1 MVYQRVADRRRNDSD
16 KKAKENERLQREAF
30 KLRNEGYW
38 VSDIAR
44 VIGKP
49 EAVVLN
55 LLKNLLKNDMVKPE
69 NAVNIDTGKS
79 VQAVHIHSYHRESVL
94 LYIND
99 SGLSTRHRHSAKYF
113 DYDWL
118 VIGVNAYGQTY
129 ATTHTSE
136 NFYKNFVVGRA

>member
-1 MVYQRVADRRRNDSD
+1 MVYQRVADRRRNDAD

-30 KLRNEGYW
+30 KLRNKGYW

-44 VIGKP
+44 ALGKS
-49 EAVVLN
+49 EAIVL
-55 LLKNLLKNDMVKPE
+55 NLLKNDMVKPE

-79 VQAVHIHSYHRESVL
+79 VQSVHIHSYHRESVL
-94 LYIND
+94 RYIND
-99 SGLSTRHRHSAKYF
+99 SDLSTRHRYSAQYF

-129 ATTHTSE
+129 ATTHSSE

>member
-1 MVYQRVADRRRNDSD
+1 MVYQRVADRRRNDAD

-38 VSDIAR
+38 VSDISRA
-44 VIGKP
+44 IGKP
-49 EAVVLN
+49 EAVVL
-55 LLKNLLKNDMVKPE
+55 NLLKNDMVKPE

-79 VQAVHIHSYHRESVL
+79 VQSVHIHSYHRESVL
-94 LYIND
+94 RYIND
-99 SGLSTRHRHSAKYF
+99 SDLSTRHRYSAQYF

-129 ATTHTSE
+129 ATTHVSE
-136 NFYKNFVVGRA
+136 NFYKKFVVGRA

>member
-1 MVYQRVADRRRNDSD
+1 MVYTNRLTNRRRNDSD
-16 KKAKENERLQREAF
+16 KKAKENERLQREAS
-30 KLRNEGYW
+30 KLRNKGYW

-44 VIGKP
+44 AIGKP

-55 LLKNLLKNDMVKPE
+55 LLTNDMVKPE

-94 LYIND
+94 RYIND

-129 ATTHTSE
+129 ATTHASE

>member
-1 MVYQRVADRRRNDSD
+1 MVYTNRLTNRRRNDSD
-16 KKAKENERLQREAF
+16 KKAKENERLQREASN
-30 KLRNEGYW
+30 LRNKGYW

-44 VIGKP
+44 AIGKP

-55 LLKNLLKNDMVKPE
+55 LLNNDMVKPE

-94 LYIND
+94 RYIND

-129 ATTHTSE
+129 ATTHDSE

>member
-1 MVYQRVADRRRNDSD
+1 MVYQRVADLRRNDAD

-30 KLRNEGYW
+30 KLRNKGYW

-44 VIGKP
+44 AIGKP

-55 LLKNLLKNDMVKPE
+55 LLKNDMVKPE
-69 NAVNIDTGKS
+69 NAVIINTGKS

-94 LYIND
+94 RYIND
-99 SGLSTRHRHSAKYF
+99 SGLSTRHRYSAKYF

-129 ATTHTSE
+129 ATTHASE

>member
-1 MVYQRVADRRRNDSD
+1 MVYTNRLTNRRRNESD
-16 KKAKENERLQREAF
+16 KKAKENELLQREAS
-30 KLRNEGYW
+30 KLRNKGYW

-44 VIGKP
+44 AIGKP

-55 LLKNLLKNDMVKPE
+55 LLNNDMVKPE

-94 LYIND
+94 RYIND
-99 SGLSTRHRHSAKYF
+99 SDLSTRHRYSAQYF

>member
-1 MVYQRVADRRRNDSD
+1 MVYQRVADRRRNDAD
-16 KKAKENERLQREAF
+16 KKDKENERLQREAS
-30 KLRNEGYW
+30 KLRNKGYW

-44 VIGKP
+44 ALGKS
-49 EAVVLN
+49 EAIVW
-55 LLKNLLKNDMVKPE
+55 NLLKNDMVKPE

-79 VQAVHIHSYHRESVL
+79 VQSVHIHSYHRESVL
-94 LYIND
+94 RYIND
-99 SGLSTRHRHSAKYF
+99 SDLSTRHRYSAQYF

-129 ATTHTSE
+129 ATTHSSE

>member
-1 MVYQRVADRRRNDSD
+1 MVYTNRLTNRRRNDSD
-16 KKAKENERLQREAF
+16 KKAKENERLQREASN
-30 KLRNEGYW
+30 LRNKGYW

-44 VIGKP
+44 AIGKP
-49 EAVVLN
+49 EAVVL
-55 LLKNLLKNDMVKPE
+55 NLLKNDMVKPE

-94 LYIND
+94 RYIND
-99 SGLSTRHRHSAKYF
+99 SDLSTRHRYSAQYF

-129 ATTHTSE
+129 ATTHDSE

>member
-1 MVYQRVADRRRNDSD
+1 MVYQRVADRRRNDAD

-49 EAVVLN
+49 EEVVLN

>member
-1 MVYQRVADRRRNDSD
+1 MVYTNRLTNRRRNDSD
-16 KKAKENERLQREAF
+16 KKAKENERLQREAS
-30 KLRNEGYW
+30 KLRNKGYW
-38 VSDIAR
+38 VSDIAQA
-44 VIGKP
+44 IGKP
-49 EAVVLN
+49 EAVVL
-55 LLKNLLKNDMVKPE
+55 NLLKNDMVKPE

-94 LYIND
+94 RYIND

-129 ATTHTSE
+129 ATTHASE
-136 NFYKNFVVGRA
+136 NFYKNFVVGRN

>member
-1 MVYQRVADRRRNDSD
+1 MVYTNRLTNRRRNDSD
-16 KKAKENERLQREAF
+16 KKAKENERLQREASN
-30 KLRNEGYW
+30 LRNKGYW

-44 VIGKP
+44 AIGKP

-55 LLKNLLKNDMVKPE
+55 LLNNDMVKPE

-94 LYIND
+94 RYIND
-99 SGLSTRHRHSAKYF
+99 SDLSTRHRYSAQYF

>member
-1 MVYQRVADRRRNDSD
+1 MVYQRVADRRRNDAD
-16 KKAKENERLQREAF
+16 KKAKENERLQREAS
-30 KLRNEGYW
+30 KLRNKGYW

-44 VIGKP
+44 ALGKS
-49 EAVVLN
+49 EAIVW
-55 LLKNLLKNDMVKPE
+55 NLLKNDMVKPE

-94 LYIND
+94 RYIND
-99 SGLSTRHRHSAKYF
+99 SDLSTRHRYSAQYF

-129 ATTHTSE
+129 ATTHSSE

>member
-1 MVYQRVADRRRNDSD
+1 MVYTNRLTNRRRNDSD
-16 KKAKENERLQREAF
+16 KKAKENERLQREASN
-30 KLRNEGYW
+30 LRNKGYW

-44 VIGKP
+44 AIGKP

-55 LLKNLLKNDMVKPE
+55 LLNNDMVKPE

-94 LYIND
+94 RYIND
-99 SGLSTRHRHSAKYF
+99 SGLSTRHRYSAQYF

-129 ATTHTSE
+129 ATTHDSE

>member
-1 MVYQRVADRRRNDSD
+1 MVYQRVADRRRNDAD
-16 KKAKENERLQREAF
+16 KKDKENERLQREAS
-30 KLRNEGYW
+30 KLRNKGYW

-44 VIGKP
+44 ALGKS
-49 EAVVLN
+49 EAIVW
-55 LLKNLLKNDMVKPE
+55 NLLKNDMVKPE

-79 VQAVHIHSYHRESVL
+79 VQAVHVPSYHRESVL
-94 LYIND
+94 RYIND
-99 SGLSTRHRHSAKYF
+99 SDLSTRHRYSAQYF

>member
-1 MVYQRVADRRRNDSD
+1 MVYTNRLTNRRRNDSD
-16 KKAKENERLQREAF
+16 KKAKENERLQREAS
-30 KLRNEGYW
+30 KLRNKGYW

-44 VIGKP
+44 AIGKP
-49 EAVVLN
+49 EAVVL
-55 LLKNLLKNDMVKPE
+55 NLLKNDMVKPE

-79 VQAVHIHSYHRESVL
+79 VQSVHIHSYHRESVL
-94 LYIND
+94 RYIND
-99 SGLSTRHRHSAKYF
+99 SDLSTRHRYSAQYF

>member
-1 MVYQRVADRRRNDSD
+1 MVYQRVADRRRNDAD
-16 KKAKENERLQREAF
+16 KKAKENERLQREAS
-30 KLRNEGYW
+30 KLRNKGYW

-44 VIGKP
+44 ALGKS
-49 EAVVLN
+49 EAIVR
-55 LLKNLLKNDMVKPE
+55 NLLKNDMVKPE

-79 VQAVHIHSYHRESVL
+79 VQSVHIHSYHRESVL
-94 LYIND
+94 RYIND
-99 SGLSTRHRHSAKYF
+99 SDLSTRHRYSAQYF

-129 ATTHTSE
+129 ATTHSSE

>member
-1 MVYQRVADRRRNDSD
+1 MVYQRVADRRRNDAD

-30 KLRNEGYW
+30 KLRNKGYW
-38 VSDIAR
+38 VSDISRA
-44 VIGKP
+44 IGKP
-49 EAVVLN
+49 EAVVL
-55 LLKNLLKNDMVKPE
+55 NLLKNDMVKPE

-94 LYIND
+94 RYIND
-99 SGLSTRHRHSAKYF
+99 SGLSTRHRHSAQYF

-129 ATTHTSE
+129 ATTHSSE

>member
-1 MVYQRVADRRRNDSD
+1 MVYQRVADLRRNDAD

-49 EAVVLN
+49 EAVVL
-55 LLKNLLKNDMVKPE
+55 NLLKNDMVKPE

>member
-1 MVYQRVADRRRNDSD
+1 MVYQRVADRRRNDAD

-30 KLRNEGYW
+30 KLRNKGYW

-44 VIGKP
+44 AIGKP
-49 EAVVLN
+49 EAVVL
-55 LLKNLLKNDMVKPE
+55 NLLKNDMVKPE

-94 LYIND
+94 RYIND
-99 SGLSTRHRHSAKYF
+99 SDLSTRHRYSAQYF

-129 ATTHTSE
+129 ATTHSSE

>member
-1 MVYQRVADRRRNDSD
+1 MVYQRVADRRRNDAD

-30 KLRNEGYW
+30 KLRNKGYW

-44 VIGKP
+44 AIGKP
-49 EAVVLN
+49 EAVVL
-55 LLKNLLKNDMVKPE
+55 NLLKNDMVKPE

-79 VQAVHIHSYHRESVL
+79 VQSVHIHSYHRESVL
-94 LYIND
+94 RYIND
-99 SGLSTRHRHSAKYF
+99 SDLSTRHRYSAQYF

-129 ATTHTSE
+129 ATTHSSE

>member
-1 MVYQRVADRRRNDSD
+1 MVYQRVADRRRNDAD
-16 KKAKENERLQREAF
+16 KKDKENERLQREAS
-30 KLRNEGYW
+30 KLRNKGYW

-44 VIGKP
+44 ALGKS
-49 EAVVLN
+49 EAIVW
-55 LLKNLLKNDMVKPE
+55 NLLKNDMVKPE

-94 LYIND
+94 RYIND
-99 SGLSTRHRHSAKYF
+99 SDLSTRHRYSAQYF

-129 ATTHTSE
+129 ATTHSSE

>member
-1 MVYQRVADRRRNDSD
+1 MVYTNRLTNRRRNDSD
-16 KKAKENERLQREAF
+16 KKAKENELLQREAS
-30 KLRNEGYW
+30 KLRNKGYW

-44 VIGKP
+44 AIGKP

-55 LLKNLLKNDMVKPE
+55 LLNNDMVKPE

-94 LYIND
+94 RYIND
-99 SGLSTRHRHSAKYF
+99 SDLSTRHRYSAQYF

>member
-1 MVYQRVADRRRNDSD
+1 MVYQRVADHRRNDAD

-30 KLRNEGYW
+30 KLRNKGYW

-55 LLKNLLKNDMVKPE
+55 LLKNDMVKPE
-69 NAVNIDTGKS
+69 NAVIINTGKS

-94 LYIND
+94 RYIND
-99 SGLSTRHRHSAKYF
+99 SDLSTRHRYSAQYF

-129 ATTHTSE
+129 ATTHSSE

>member
-1 MVYQRVADRRRNDSD
+1 MVYTNRLTNRRRNDSD
-16 KKAKENERLQREAF
+16 KKAKENERLQREAS
-30 KLRNEGYW
+30 KLRNKGYW
-38 VSDIAR
+38 VSDIAQA
-44 VIGKP
+44 IGKP
-49 EAVVLN
+49 EAVVL
-55 LLKNLLKNDMVKPE
+55 NLLKNDMVKPE

-94 LYIND
+94 RYIND

-129 ATTHTSE
+129 ATTHASE

>member
-1 MVYQRVADRRRNDSD
+1 MVYQRVADRRSNDAD

-30 KLRNEGYW
+30 KLRNKGYW

-55 LLKNLLKNDMVKPE
+55 LLKNDMVKPE
-69 NAVNIDTGKS
+69 NAVNIYTGKS

-94 LYIND
+94 RYIND

-129 ATTHTSE
+129 ATTHASE

>member
-1 MVYQRVADRRRNDSD
+1 MVYQRVADRRRNDAD

-30 KLRNEGYW
+30 KLRNKGYW

-44 VIGKP
+44 ALGKS
-49 EAVVLN
+49 EAIVW
-55 LLKNLLKNDMVKPE
+55 NLLKNDMVKPE

-94 LYIND
+94 RYIND
-99 SGLSTRHRHSAKYF
+99 SGLSTRHRYSAQYF

-129 ATTHTSE
+129 ATTHSSE

>member
-1 MVYQRVADRRRNDSD
+1 MVYQRVSDRRRNDAD

-30 KLRNEGYW
+30 KLRNKGYW

-49 EAVVLN
+49 EAVVL
-55 LLKNLLKNDMVKPE
+55 NLLKNDMVKPE

-94 LYIND
+94 RYID
-99 SGLSTRHRHSAKYF
+99 GLELPKRYSRSAKHF

-118 VIGVNAYGQTY
+118 VVGVNAYGQKY

>member
-1 MVYQRVADRRRNDSD
+1 MVYQRVADRRRNDAD
-16 KKAKENERLQREAF
+16 KKAKENERLQREAS
-30 KLRNEGYW
+30 KLRNKGYW

-44 VIGKP
+44 ALGKS
-49 EAVVLN
+49 EAIVR
-55 LLKNLLKNDMVKPE
+55 NLLKNDMVKPE

-79 VQAVHIHSYHRESVL
+79 VQSVHIHSYHRESVL
-94 LYIND
+94 RYIND
-99 SGLSTRHRHSAKYF
+99 SDLSTRHRYSAQYF

>member
-1 MVYQRVADRRRNDSD
+1 MVYQRVADHRRNDAD
-16 KKAKENERLQREAF
+16 KKAKENERLQREAS
-30 KLRNEGYW
+30 KLRNKGYW

-44 VIGKP
+44 ALGKS
-49 EAVVLN
+49 EAIVR
-55 LLKNLLKNDMVKPE
+55 NLLKNDMVKPE

-79 VQAVHIHSYHRESVL
+79 VQSVHIHSYHRESVL
-94 LYIND
+94 RYIND
-99 SGLSTRHRHSAKYF
+99 SDLSTRHRYSAQYF

-129 ATTHTSE
+129 ATTHSSE

>member
-1 MVYQRVADRRRNDSD
+1 MVYTNRLTNRRRNDSD
-16 KKAKENERLQREAF
+16 KKAKENESLQREASN
-30 KLRNEGYW
+30 LRNKGYW

-44 VIGKP
+44 AIGKP

-55 LLKNLLKNDMVKPE
+55 LLNNDMVKPE

-79 VQAVHIHSYHRESVL
+79 VQSVHIHSYHRESVL
-94 LYIND
+94 RYIND
-99 SGLSTRHRHSAKYF
+99 SDLSTRHRYSAQYF

-129 ATTHTSE
+129 ATTHASE

>member
-1 MVYQRVADRRRNDSD
+1 MVYQRVADRRRNDAD

-30 KLRNEGYW
+30 KLRNKGYW

-44 VIGKP
+44 AIGKP

-55 LLKNLLKNDMVKPE
+55 LLNNDMVKPE

-94 LYIND
+94 RYIND

-129 ATTHTSE
+129 ATTHSSE

>member
-1 MVYQRVADRRRNDSD
+1 MVYQRVADRRRNDAD

-55 LLKNLLKNDMVKPE
+55 LLKNDMVKPE
-69 NAVNIDTGKS
+69 NAVIINTGKS

-94 LYIND
+94 RHID
-99 SGLSTRHRHSAKYF
+99 GLELPKRYSRSAKHF
-113 DYDWL
+113 DYD
-118 VIGVNAYGQTY
+118 
-129 ATTHTSE
+129 
-136 NFYKNFVVGRA
+136 

>member
-1 MVYQRVADRRRNDSD
+1 MVYTNRLTNRRRNDSD
-16 KKAKENERLQREAF
+16 KKAKENESLQREASN
-30 KLRNEGYW
+30 LRNKGYW

-44 VIGKP
+44 AIGKP

-55 LLKNLLKNDMVKPE
+55 LLNNDMVKPE

-94 LYIND
+94 RYIND

-129 ATTHTSE
+129 ATTHASE

>member
-1 MVYQRVADRRRNDSD
+1 MVYQRVADRRRNDAD

-30 KLRNEGYW
+30 KLRNKGYW

-44 VIGKP
+44 AIGKP

-55 LLKNLLKNDMVKPE
+55 LLNNDMVKPE

-79 VQAVHIHSYHRESVL
+79 VQAVHVPSYHRESVL
-94 LYIND
+94 RYIND
-99 SGLSTRHRHSAKYF
+99 SDLSTRHRYSAQYF

-129 ATTHTSE
+129 ATTHSSE

>member
-30 KLRNEGYW
+30 KLRNKGYW

-44 VIGKP
+44 AIGKP
-49 EAVVLN
+49 EAVVL
-55 LLKNLLKNDMVKPE
+55 NLLKNDMVKPE

-94 LYIND
+94 RYIND
-99 SGLSTRHRHSAKYF
+99 SGLSTRHQHSAKYF

-118 VIGVNAYGQTY
+118 VIGVNSYCQTY
-129 ATTHTSE
+129 ATTHASE

>member
-1 MVYQRVADRRRNDSD
+1 MVYQRVADHRRNDAD

-30 KLRNEGYW
+30 KLRNKGYW
-38 VSDIAR
+38 VSDISRA
-44 VIGKP
+44 IGKP
-49 EAVVLN
+49 EAVVL
-55 LLKNLLKNDMVKPE
+55 NLLKNDMVKPE

-94 LYIND
+94 RYIND
-99 SGLSTRHRHSAKYF
+99 SGLSTRHRNSAKYF

-129 ATTHTSE
+129 ETTHASE

>member
-1 MVYQRVADRRRNDSD
+1 MVYTNRLTNRRRNDSD

-30 KLRNEGYW
+30 KLRNKGYW
-38 VSDIAR
+38 VSDISRA
-44 VIGKP
+44 IGKP
-49 EAVVLN
+49 EAVVL
-55 LLKNLLKNDMVKPE
+55 NLLKNDMVKPE

-94 LYIND
+94 RYIND

-129 ATTHTSE
+129 ATTHASE

>member
-1 MVYQRVADRRRNDSD
+1 MVYQRVADRRRNDAD

-99 SGLSTRHRHSAKYF
+99 SGLSTRHRHSAQYF

-129 ATTHTSE
+129 ATTHSSE

>member
-1 MVYQRVADRRRNDSD
+1 MVYTNRLTNRRRNDSD
-16 KKAKENERLQREAF
+16 KKAKENESLQREASN
-30 KLRNEGYW
+30 LRNKGYW

-44 VIGKP
+44 AIGKP

-55 LLKNLLKNDMVKPE
+55 LLNNDMVKPE

-79 VQAVHIHSYHRESVL
+79 VQSVHIHSYHRESVL
-94 LYIND
+94 RYIND

-129 ATTHTSE
+129 ATTHASE